1 MREACIDQEVKRL
14 RNLFVTILP
23 LCSPLNPEVLWERYR
38 EDMSHNMRHQR
49 ITNGGTTKDAYNNT
63 LLLLKA
69 KLVLMNKGLH
79 DFRDMLLALPPVK
92 MLHVNPQLVMEL
104 DYDRDVLHGYV
115 NQNFP
120 RLNICQETVV
130 TIVFNAIAQG
140 KGTIFFLDGQGG
152 LGKTF
157 VYNMLL
163 ASVQQDGHIAIKV
176 TSSGITV
183 LLVEGGQTSH

>member
-1 MREACIDQEVKRL
+1 
-14 RNLFVTILP
+14 
-23 LCSPLNPEVLWERYR
+23 
-38 EDMSHNMRHQR
+38 
-49 ITNGGTTKDAYNNT
+49 
-63 LLLLKA
+63 
-69 KLVLMNKGLH
+69 MNKGLH
-79 DFRDMLLALPPVK
+79 DFPKMLFTLPPAE
-92 MLHVNPQLVMEL
+92 MLRVNLQLATKL
-104 DYDRDVLHGYV
+104 NYDRDVLHGYV